1 MNSNLEIHYFC
12 IKFWCYIQE
21 VYVYKNPVTNGFVFN
36 SEFWMADILSII
48 LLEETQ
54 FSGDSS
60 DLVFGIQY
68 LRYSSYFCPGAM
80 AQGN

>member
-1 MNSNLEIHYFC
+1 
-12 IKFWCYIQE
+12 
-21 VYVYKNPVTNGFVFN
+21 
-36 SEFWMADILSII
+36 MADILSII

-68 LRYSSYFCPGAM
+68 LRYSSYFCPGVM